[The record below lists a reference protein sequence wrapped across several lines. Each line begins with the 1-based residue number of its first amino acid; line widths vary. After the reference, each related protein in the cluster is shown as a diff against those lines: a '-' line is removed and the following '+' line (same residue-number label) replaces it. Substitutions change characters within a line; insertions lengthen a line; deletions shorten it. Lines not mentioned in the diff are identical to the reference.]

1 LPSLTR
7 RSPGTTSDT
16 DVERTDQTAAF
27 SREGQPAD
35 SGACWSRAN
44 ADRRYGRQAIVIG
57 LSGWRRRETRACRPS
72 QQRELGRD
80 GLVQRHG
87 RAAVERS
94 GPATFRIVTSSQT
107 RGGANASRPPHD
119 GLHGPPFVC
128 EQVWALV
135 PPLPCWWRISGL
147 LLLRRP
153 DLPLCSHGYAEPRSA
168 TRDAIDCIRVSRRS
182 CPLMSPSRSVARCDR
197 HGRRVPDAVLLVS
210 SAKSH
215 LRRLPPRLVSW
226 LHSADAEVLAA
237 AGHPN
242 QARRALAAAETRM
255 PDTPPERTSPTSCST
270 TSISLAGAEALSL
283 TWATSQPST
292 TSHPRS
298 RSWTQPSPAP
308 EPDCTATWRSRW
320 RAQRDRPGERAP
332 RTGRRPRQRR
342 RIGQIAPTHQR
353 ASCVDPLPATAVR

>member
-1 LPSLTR
+1 M
-7 RSPGTTSDT
+7 
-16 DVERTDQTAAF
+16 RTF
-27 SREGQPAD
+27 
-35 SGACWSRAN
+35 
-44 ADRRYGRQAIVIG
+44 
-57 LSGWRRRETRACRPS
+57 
-72 QQRELGRD
+72 
-80 GLVQRHG
+80 
-87 RAAVERS
+87 
-94 GPATFRIVTSSQT
+94 
-107 RGGANASRPPHD
+107 
-119 GLHGPPFVC
+119 
-128 EQVWALV
+128 
-135 PPLPCWWRISGL
+135 GL
-147 LLLRRP
+147 LLLRP

-168 TRDAIDCIRVSRRS
+168 NRDAIDCIRVSRRS

-215 LRRLPPRLVSW
+215 LRRLPPRLGSW

-255 PDTPPERTSPTSCST
+255 PDTPPERTSPASCST

-308 EPDCTATWRSRW
+308 EPDCDLALALARSARSTRRTSTSNGPATSPTPS
-320 RAQRDRPGERAP
+320 DRPDSAD
-332 RTGRRPRQRR
+332 TS
-342 RIGQIAPTHQR
+342 
-353 ASCVDPLPATAVR
+353 ASELR